1 MRKVAGYLISA
12 EATSADSSRRLDA
25 ISLITEKWVGLKG
38 ARTSEGAGTYV
49 TYKDGRRAEYLR
61 SEIISAHGRVI
72 EHDLIEPTDTGLFHT
87 HIALGTDGNELAAYV
102 ELSAA
107 GDAYQ
112 VGPMQ
117 LDVRC
122 PQVVRDLLQC
132 GEQWSVGA
140 TPVTSKPMSFSGE
153 KDGMTLINVIWHP
166 NRNLPIVA
174 ISQHEGALLTENFA
188 ENLAG
193 DLSGLALVANLDD
206 EASWTLTKTRG
217 KDWSCYSGAVRLY
230 WPITLRS
237 QSPYAHPL
245 WTRSGLL
252 RGITDIHDA
261 SYRIR
266 SHLRRKIIGV
276 SAFSVSEPPFF
287 GLIRSEARKRDIE
300 ALRSRAV
307 GTEEW
312 QKLAEDYAKDNDKLR
327 GQLVQKEEVIRD
339 LQSRVSNLEL
349 AFRWQPDIESDPNLD
364 VEPEKEI
371 PPATV
376 VEAIEKARESS
387 ETILVFGDDVALG
400 VKSLAIDA
408 GPPEKILH
416 YLRQLSALA
425 EERQKGPLGVNTI
438 QWLRDRGV
446 IASGESETVRN
457 SSSEMRKRTW
467 HDGSTRRP
475 FELHLKPN
483 EAASPDRCARIYFDY
498 DEDHKRV
505 VIGWIGRHP

>member
-12 EATSADSSRRLDA
+12 KATPGDSSPRLDA
-25 ISLITEKWVGLKG
+25 INLIAENWVGSKG
-38 ARTSEGAGTYV
+38 TRTTEGAITYIA
-49 TYKDGRRAEYLR
+49 YRDGRRAEYLK
-61 SEIISAHGRVI
+61 SEIASTHGRVI
-72 EHDLIEPTDTGLFHT
+72 EHDLVEPTDTGLFHT
-87 HIALGTDGNELAAYV
+87 HIALGVDGNELAAYI
-102 ELSAA
+102 ELRAA

-122 PQVVRDLLQC
+122 PQVVRDLVQC
-132 GEQWSVGA
+132 GEQWSIGA

-153 KDGMTLINVIWHP
+153 KDGITLVKVVWHP

-174 ISQHEGALLTENFA
+174 ISRHEGALLTGSFA
-188 ENLAG
+188 ENLAS
-193 DLSGLALVANLDD
+193 DLSGLALVADLDD
-206 EASWTLTKTRG
+206 EASWTLTKNKG
-217 KDWSCYSGAVRLY
+217 KEWSCYNGAIRLY
-230 WPITLRS
+230 WPMTARS

-245 WTRSGLL
+245 WTRLGLL
-252 RGITDIHDA
+252 RGVMDSNDA
-261 SYRIR
+261 SYRVR
-266 SHLRRKIIGV
+266 GHLRRRIIGV

-300 ALRSRAV
+300 ALRSRAA

-327 GQLVQKEEVIRD
+327 EQLARKEEVIRD

-349 AFRWQPDIESDPNLD
+349 AVRWQTGTERDPNVDL
-364 VEPEKEI
+364 EPEQEI

-376 VEAIEKARESS
+376 VEAIEKARDGS
-387 ETILVFGDDVALG
+387 ETTLVFGDDVAIG
-400 VKSLAIDA
+400 ARSLAIDA
-408 GPPEKILH
+408 GPPEKILN

-425 EERQKGPLGVNTI
+425 EERQKGPLGANAI

-467 HDGSTRRP
+467 HDGKDRRV

-498 DEDHKRV
+498 DENRKRV
-505 VIGWIGRHP
+505 IIGWVGRHP